1 MTFCC
6 RFYAFTTTIAR
17 TTKGSLQVRLRKQQI
32 SQRINSDL
40 KIEFAKQDLTSF
52 SGLELF
58 RRYFALI
65 SLNNRIRRAFAGHKL
80 SGDYTVVHLIMVFI
94 ALWLT
99 GGRRLRHIP
108 FIAEDPLVQRLCGLR
123 TLPSDRTVSRWLGQ
137 FTNDALQALIAL
149 NSEIVTE
156 KLQAMNLAR
165 VTLDFDGTVLSCGDK
180 VKWAAR
186 GYNPH
191 NRHSKSLYPLLCHVA
206 QTGHFLRVQNR
217 PGDVH
222 DSKRALE
229 IIKAAVDEIRRA
241 LPNAVI
247 EVRFDSAFFQ
257 EAIIK
262 YLINE
267 KIEFAMKVPMWKW
280 LNLKNMIISRTC
292 WHHENAKLAWF
303 KRPVDIEPWGIE
315 VQMTFYREKLSDKP
329 KKDHQLDF
337 FTPDDGVYE
346 HSVIVS
352 NRNVSAA
359 ALLDFYNGRSNM
371 EHNIAE
377 IKGEF
382 GFDVIPCR
390 DYQGNGSHQ
399 QISAMAYNL
408 IRNFQLDVMAPE
420 ARPRTTKRTNLFE
433 LASLKSLRFEMITA
447 AGRLLNVSGEKIL
460 RLSQS
465 TARRQMFEKVQAGID
480 GFESRQKRAA

>member
-1 MTFCC
+1 
-6 RFYAFTTTIAR
+6 
-17 TTKGSLQVRLRKQQI
+17 VRLRKQEI
-32 SQRINSDL
+32 SRRINSDL
-40 KIEFAKQDLTSF
+40 TIEFAKQDLTSY
-52 SGLELF
+52 SGLEFF

-65 SLNNRIRRAFAGHKL
+65 KLNSRIRSAFAGYSL
-80 SGDYTVVHLIMVFI
+80 SGDYSVVHLIMVFV

-108 FIAEDPLVQRLCGLR
+108 FIAEDPLVQRLCGLK

-156 KLQAMNLAR
+156 KLRVMNLAR
-165 VTLDFDGTVLSCGDK
+165 VTLDFDGTVLSCGDR

-191 NRHSKSLYPLLCHVA
+191 NRHAKSLYPLLCHVA

-229 IIKAAVDEIRRA
+229 IIKVAVAEIRRA
-241 LPNAVI
+241 LHGAVI
-247 EVRFDSAFFQ
+247 EARFDGAFFH
-257 EAIIK
+257 EDIIK
-262 YLINE
+262 YLLRE
-267 KIEFAMKVPMWKW
+267 GIEFAIKVPMWKW
-280 LNLKNMIISRTC
+280 LNLKNMIISRQR
-292 WHHENAKLAWF
+292 WHHEGRKLAWF
-303 KRPVDIEPWGIE
+303 KRPVAIEAWGLE
-315 VQMTFYREKLSDKP
+315 VEMTFYREKLSERP
-329 KKDHQLDF
+329 RKDHQLDF
-337 FTPDDGVYE
+337 FTPDDGIYE

-352 NRNVSAA
+352 NKTVSAVN
-359 ALLDFYNGRSNM
+359 LRDFYNGRANM
-371 EHNIAE
+371 EHDIAE

-390 DYQGNGSHQ
+390 DYQGNGTHQ
-399 QISAMAYNL
+399 QISALAYNL
-408 IRNFQLDVMAPE
+408 VRNFQLDVLSPE
-420 ARPRTTKRTNLFE
+420 PRVKSPSRTNLFE
-433 LASLKSLRFEMITA
+433 LVSLKSLRFEMITA
-447 AGRLLNVSGEKIL
+447 AGRLLNVGGEKIL

-465 TARRQMFEKVQAGID
+465 TMRRQMFEKVQASVD
-480 GFESRQKRAA
+480 RFESRQKRAA

>member
-1 MTFCC
+1 MGLPRLNKHYFK
-6 RFYAFTTTIAR
+6 R
-17 TTKGSLQVRLRKQQI
+17 SLQVRLRKQDF

-40 KIEFAKQDLTSF
+40 KIEFAKQDLSSF

-65 SLNNRIRRAFAGHKL
+65 GLNSRVRQAFAGNQIG
-80 SGDYTVVHLIMVFI
+80 GDYSSVHLIMIFI

-108 FIAEDPLVQRLCGLR
+108 FISEDPLVQRVCGLK

-137 FTNDALQALIAL
+137 FTIDALQALVAL

-156 KLQAMNLAR
+156 KLRSMNLTR

-206 QTGHFLRVQNR
+206 QTGHFLRVLNR

-229 IIKAAVDEIRRA
+229 VIKASVDEIRKT
-241 LPNAVI
+241 LPFAVV
-247 EVRFDSAFFQ
+247 EVRMDAAFFQ
-257 EAIIK
+257 EEVIK
-262 YLINE
+262 YLLKE
-267 KIEFAMKVPMWKW
+267 KVEFAIKVPMWKW
-280 LNLKNMIISRTC
+280 LNLKEFILLRQRWN
-292 WHHENAKLAWF
+292 HANEKLSYFEGVVPIAAWDLD
-303 KRPVDIEPWGIE
+303 VE
-315 VQMTFYREKLSDKP
+315 MTFYRTKLSDTP
-329 KKDHQLDF
+329 KKGHQLDF

-346 HSVIVS
+346 HSVILS
-352 NRNVSAA
+352 NKDLTGEN
-359 ALLDFYNGRSNM
+359 LLEFYNGRANM
-371 EHNIAE
+371 EHDIAE

-390 DYQGNGSHQ
+390 DYQGNGAHQ
-399 QISAMAYNL
+399 QISALAYNL
-408 IRNFQLDVMAPE
+408 VRNFQLDVMNPAS
-420 ARPRTTKRTNLFE
+420 RPKTSSRTNLFE
-433 LASLKSLRFEMITA
+433 FASLKSLRFEMITA
-447 AGRLLNVSGEKIL
+447 AGRLLNVSGRQVL

-465 TARRQMFEKVQAGID
+465 TMRRKYFEKVQSGLD
-480 GFESRQKRAA
+480 WLESRRRSAA

>member
-1 MTFCC
+1 MTFCYG
-6 RFYAFTTTIAR
+6 FYGFTTTQKT
-17 TTKGSLQVRLRKQQI
+17 TTKGSLQVRLSKQQI

-52 SGLELF
+52 SGLEFF

-65 SLNNRIRRAFAGHKL
+65 KLNNRIRSAFAGHKL
-80 SGDYTVVHLIMVFI
+80 SGDYTVVHLIMVFV

-108 FIAEDPLVQRLCGLR
+108 FISEDPLVQRLCGLK

-137 FTNDALQALIAL
+137 FTNDALQVLITL

-156 KLQAMNLAR
+156 KLKAMNLAR

-206 QTGHFLRVQNR
+206 QTGHFLRIQNR

-222 DSKRALE
+222 DSKQALKV
-229 IIKAAVDEIRRA
+229 IKAAVEEIRRT
-241 LPNAVI
+241 LPHVVI
-247 EVRFDSAFFQ
+247 EVRCDSAFFQ
-257 EAIIK
+257 EEILK
-262 YLINE
+262 YLLRE
-267 KIEFAMKVPMWKW
+267 GIEFAIKVPMWKW

-292 WHHENAKLAWF
+292 WHHENAKLSWF
-303 KRPVDIEPWGIE
+303 KRPVSIEAWGID
-315 VQMTFYREKLSDKP
+315 VPMTFFREKLSDKP

-352 NRNVSAA
+352 NKTVSAA
-359 ALLDFYNGRSNM
+359 NLLDFYNGRANM
-371 EHNIAE
+371 EHDIAE

-399 QISAMAYNL
+399 QISALAYNL
-408 IRNFQLDVMAPE
+408 VRNFQLDLMDPN
-420 ARPRTTKRTNLFE
+420 ARQRSSSRTNLFE
-433 LASLKSLRFEMITA
+433 FMSLKSLRFEMITA
-447 AGRLLNVSGEKIL
+447 AGRLVNVSGEKIL

-465 TARRQMFEKVQAGID
+465 TVRRQMFEKVQASID
-480 GFESRQKRAA
+480 RFELRQKRAA

>member
-1 MTFCC
+1 M
-6 RFYAFTTTIAR
+6 
-17 TTKGSLQVRLRKQQI
+17 RLRKQEF

-40 KIEFAKQDLTSF
+40 KIEFAKQDLSSF

-65 SLNNRIRRAFAGHKL
+65 RLNSRIRKAFAGNEL
-80 SGDYTVVHLIMVFI
+80 SGDYSVVHLILIFV

-123 TLPSDRTVSRWLGQ
+123 SLPSDRTVSRWLGQ
-137 FTNDALQALIAL
+137 FTNDVLQALIEL
-149 NSEIVTE
+149 NSNVVTE
-156 KLQAMNLAR
+156 KLRAMNLAR

-206 QTGHFLRVQNR
+206 QTGHFLKVQNR

-229 IIKAAVDEIRRA
+229 IIKLSVAEIKKA
-241 LPNAVI
+241 LPHAVI
-247 EVRFDSAFFQ
+247 EARFDAAFFN
-257 EAIIK
+257 EEIIK
-262 YLINE
+262 YLLKE
-267 KIEFAMKVPMWKW
+267 KIEFAMKVPMWQW
-280 LNLKNMIISRTC
+280 LNLKNMILVRTR
-292 WHHENAKLAWF
+292 WSHANKKLAWF
-303 KRPVDIEPWGIE
+303 KRAVRIEPWDLDVE
-315 VQMTFYREKLSDKP
+315 MTFYREKLSDTP
-329 KKDHQLDF
+329 KKGHQLDF

-346 HSVIVS
+346 HSVILS
-352 NRNVSAA
+352 NRQISAVN
-359 ALLDFYNGRSNM
+359 LRDFYNGRANM
-371 EHNIAE
+371 EHDIAE

-390 DYQGNGSHQ
+390 DYQGNGAHQ
-399 QISAMAYNL
+399 QISLLAFNL
-408 IRNFQLDVMAPE
+408 VRNFQLDVLIPR
-420 ARPRTTKRTNLFE
+420 ARDKKASRTNLFE
-433 LASLKSLRFEMITA
+433 FVSLKSLRFEMITA
-447 AGRLLNVSGEKIL
+447 AGRLLNIGGYKTL

-465 TARRQMFEKVQAGID
+465 TMRRKMFEKVEFGLD
-480 GFESRQKRAA
+480 RFKSRQKRAA

>member
-1 MTFCC
+1 M
-6 RFYAFTTTIAR
+6 
-17 TTKGSLQVRLRKQQI
+17 RLRKSDF
-32 SQRINSDL
+32 SQRINSNL
-40 KIEFAKQDLTSF
+40 KIEFAKQDLSSY

-65 SLNNRIRRAFAGHKL
+65 RLNSRIRSSFAGNRL
-80 SGDYTVVHLIMVFI
+80 SGDYSVVHLIMIFI

-108 FIAEDPLVQRLCGLR
+108 FISEDPLVQRLCGLKS
-123 TLPSDRTVSRWLGQ
+123 LPSDRTVSRWLGQ
-137 FTNDALQALIAL
+137 FTIESLQTLIAL

-156 KLQAMNLAR
+156 KLRAMQLAR

-191 NRHSKSLYPLLCHVA
+191 NRHAKSLYPLLCHVA

-229 IIKAAVDEIRRA
+229 IIRAAVNEIRRA
-241 LPNAVI
+241 LPHAVI
-247 EVRFDSAFFQ
+247 EARLDAAFFQ
-257 EAIIK
+257 KDIVK
-262 YLINE
+262 YLLRE
-267 KIEFAMKVPMWKW
+267 GIEFAMKVPMWDW
-280 LNLKNMIISRTC
+280 LHLKDAIIYRERWFRINKKLEYFKKPISIESWDLDVEMII
-292 WHHENAKLAWF
+292 
-303 KRPVDIEPWGIE
+303 
-315 VQMTFYREKLSDKP
+315 YREKLSDTP
-329 KKDHQLDF
+329 KKGHQFDL

-346 HSVIVS
+346 HCVILS
-352 NRNVSAA
+352 NKNTSARPV
-359 ALLDFYNGRSNM
+359 LDFYNGRANM
-371 EHNIAE
+371 EHDIAE

-390 DYQGNGSHQ
+390 DYQGNGAHQ
-399 QISAMAYNL
+399 QISALAYNL
-408 IRNFQLDVMAPE
+408 VRNFQIDVLNPK
-420 ARPRTTKRTNLFE
+420 ARPKNASRTNIFE
-433 LASLKSLRFEMITA
+433 FDSLKSLRFEMIAA
-447 AGRLLNVSGEKIL
+447 AGRLLNVAGEKIL

-465 TARRQMFEKVQAGID
+465 TVRRNMFERVQAGID
-480 GFESRQKRAA
+480 RFESRQKRAA